1 MRLDKFLKLAR
12 LVKRR
17 SAAQEMIELG
27 AVRIDGRTCKPAA
40 EVREGSVVEV
50 AYMNRVLKVRVLC
63 ADEALLKR
71 PHTVSWEQI
80 EERPVS
86 PDEKPWQDTP
96 AP

>member
-27 AVRIDGRTCKPAA
+27 AVRIDGRACKPAA
-40 EVREGSVVEV
+40 EVREGGIIEV

-63 ADEALLKR
+63 AEEALLKR

-80 EERPVS
+80 EERAVS
-86 PDEKPWQDTP
+86 PDENPWGEGK
-96 AP
+96 